1 MGKIHLLKK
10 EIPILNLLT
19 NVVNDL
25 KTILEEKGVSIVTE
39 VNTKTSSTIICDDRR
54 IEQVLSN
61 LIKNS
66 VDFVPCK
73 EGRILLKVE
82 ELEEDKKDEFTA
94 ASINKKDLLFT
105 VKDNGEGIP
114 EDKIDNLFEK
124 FYQVDVVASRKYGG
138 TGLGLAICKEI
149 IDAHEGKI
157 WAHNNNDGKGA
168 TFSFTL
174 PLRFHE

>member
-1 MGKIHLLKK
+1 LVQRRRLPASQHRPTIAGKD
-10 EIPILNLLT
+10 N
-19 NVVNDL
+19 
-25 KTILEEKGVSIVTE
+25 GVSTVTE

-66 VDFVPCK
+66 IDFVPCK

-82 ELEEDKKDEFTA
+82 ELEEDKKEEFKA
-94 ASINKKDLLFT
+94 AYINKKDLLFT
-105 VKDNGEGIP
+105 VKDNGKGIP

-124 FYQVDVVASRKYGG
+124 FYQVDVMASRKYGG

-157 WAHNNNDGKGA
+157 WAHNNKDGKGA

-174 PLRFHE
+174 PQRFHE